1 MDHYVI
7 RVEGAVDADALR
19 DFAQVTVA
27 TGSVQTTLYGDLP
40 DQAALAG
47 VLDYLAGLGVEIVEV
62 VKMPPGADAQGAS
75 GSEGE

>member
-19 DFAQVTVA
+19 DFAQVTVSA
-27 TGSVQTTLYGDLP
+27 GSVQTTLYGDLP

-47 VLDYLAGLGVEIVEV
+47 VLDDLAGLGVEIVEV
-62 VKMPPGADAQGAS
+62 VKMPPSANVPPTS
-75 GSEGE
+75 GTDGE